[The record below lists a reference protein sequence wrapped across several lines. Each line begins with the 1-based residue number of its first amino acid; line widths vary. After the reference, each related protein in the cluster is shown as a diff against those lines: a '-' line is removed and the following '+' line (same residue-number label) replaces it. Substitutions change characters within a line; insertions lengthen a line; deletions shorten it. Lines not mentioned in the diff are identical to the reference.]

1 MDFKVGHLLF
11 MTKNVKSDICEAI
24 LRVISTSFSS
34 IQAIEYTSN
43 LTFGMNDNSPKT
55 FTYQDDNWYTWGNHG
70 GVKVYLKKIGLIDP
84 TKTVV
89 PVQDFLDIRS
99 DTLIIKGSAYKVLGL
114 NSNNFSDTITYQLK
128 GKVDAT
134 LIIKKLV
141 RESLHEASSSAELIV
156 NNVKTRLLPAHV
168 WVIKLVG
175 VDNMSEDIIEE

>member
-11 MTKNVKSDICEAI
+11 MTKNLKSDICEAI

-89 PVQDFLDIRS
+89 PVRDFLDIRS
-99 DTLIIKGSAYKVLGL
+99 DTLIIKGSAYKLL
-114 NSNNFSDTITYQLK
+114 HPDNRDDSITYQLK
-128 GKVDAT
+128 GKVDVT

-141 RESLHEASSSAELIV
+141 RESLHEASSSAEMIV

-168 WVIKLVG
+168 WMIKLGG